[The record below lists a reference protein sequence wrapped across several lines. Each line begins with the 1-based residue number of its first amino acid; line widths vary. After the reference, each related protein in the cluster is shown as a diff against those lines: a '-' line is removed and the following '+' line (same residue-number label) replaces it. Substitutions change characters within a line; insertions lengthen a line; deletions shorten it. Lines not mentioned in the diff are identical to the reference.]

1 MNHPNTLVRNRILS
15 IILHLC
21 STGNVTSQ
29 LPLSLLSPNIV
40 FSLLIEKSGALV
52 ARNSDVIKGVVTILL
67 QSLAL
72 TFGKIFG
79 VVRGEERGG
88 GVYSRSF
95 SFCQIL
101 PNLSGNAVAVVPR
114 NQNRNRL
121 SGHRRQ
127 LAHRN
132 WLLIKWCSCASSF
145 WRGAQSFQLQGSRCP
160 AGHSL

>member
-1 MNHPNTLVRNRILS
+1 VFAALVKTMNHPNTLVRNRILS

-72 TFGKIFG
+72 TFGKALALC
-79 VVRGEERGG
+79 ERGG
-88 GVYSRSF
+88 GCGVRFIRPNSRSSAVRF
-95 SFCQIL
+95 FQIS
-101 PNLSGNAVAVVPR
+101 PET
-114 NQNRNRL
+114 Q
-121 SGHRRQ
+121 
-127 LAHRN
+127 
-132 WLLIKWCSCASSF
+132 
-145 WRGAQSFQLQGSRCP
+145 
-160 AGHSL
+160 